1 MYLEEAVAA
10 LYSGC
15 FLAATVTLGVAA
27 GAEFLRLINAAKKN
41 AKIGK
46 SFDKASKERFIR
58 AKIEAFP
65 KGQSESPS
73 RRCQGRPLH

>member
-46 SFDKASKERFIR
+46 
-58 AKIEAFP
+58 
-65 KGQSESPS
+65 
-73 RRCQGRPLH
+73 